1 MDAER
6 LERGR
11 QRFREVM
18 GWEFPEGRE
27 PFAEQGVLGTVFGEL
42 WTRPGLADRDRRWI
56 TITCVCVTGNDIPIR
71 QHIEAALD
79 SGDIT
84 FDEMTEFVLHLA
96 FYAGWPIA
104 STAHRVLRE
113 IGAARYTDSI
123 DADGASSAATGK

>member
-1 MDAER
+1 MEAER

-18 GWEFPEGRE
+18 GWEFPAGQE
-27 PFAEQGVLGTVFGEL
+27 PFSEQGVLGTVFAEL

-56 TITCVCVTGNDIPIR
+56 SITCVCAAGSDAPIR

-84 FDEMTEFVLHLA
+84 FDEMTEFVLHFA

-113 IGAARYTDSI
+113 IGAARYGRSVGS
-123 DADGASSAATGK
+123 DGTASTTTGK